1 MMMGYLDNFYEYT
14 RPQLAITVIQY
25 KYSAISVVEM
35 FNTVDQVLR
44 SYKINL
50 ITQSVNLRVCSW
62 CIFAQSSILIPR

>member
-44 SYKINL
+44 SYKI
-50 ITQSVNLRVCSW
+50 
-62 CIFAQSSILIPR
+62 